1 MSELERAILKIHEN
15 AGKETIKFYKR
26 LLKKLKISQDEF
38 IKILGGLLL
47 SSTDDEGNIS
57 ISIAEVEQKVREH
70 FNKLTEDELEL
81 ISDELRSIYEQVY
94 NDSAKSLGI
103 EADFSLLRQEFVDS
117 AINTPIDGARFSDRI
132 WNNSNTL
139 ATRIYNDILEG
150 VRTGES
156 PEKIARRIRKDFG
169 STAYEAKRLVNTEMA
184 RVASEAALEVYRNS
198 GVVKK
203 VMWMATL
210 ETNTCEYCGNLDGK
224 KFEIDDIP
232 KIPAHP
238 NCRCCYVPVIDGYEP
253 KKRVVNDKSTD
264 SIDYKT
270 YNQWANG
277 N

>member
-26 LLKKLKISQDEF
+26 LLKKLKISQAEF
-38 IKILGGLLL
+38 LEILSDMLS
-47 SSTDDEGNIS
+47 SSTDDEGKIT

-70 FNKLTEDELEL
+70 FTKLTEDELEL
-81 ISDELRSIYEQVY
+81 ISGELRSIYEEVY
-94 NDSAKSLGI
+94 NNSAKSLGI
-103 EADFSLLRQEFVDS
+103 EADFSLLRQEFVDA

-132 WNNSNTL
+132 WKNSNTL
-139 ATRIYNDILEG
+139 ANRVYNDILQG
-150 VRTGES
+150 VKSGES
-156 PEKIARRIRKDFG
+156 PEKIARRIKKDFG

-198 GVVKK
+198 GVVQK

-210 ETNTCEYCGNLDGK
+210 EANTCDYCGNMDGK

-264 SIDYKT
+264 NIDYIT